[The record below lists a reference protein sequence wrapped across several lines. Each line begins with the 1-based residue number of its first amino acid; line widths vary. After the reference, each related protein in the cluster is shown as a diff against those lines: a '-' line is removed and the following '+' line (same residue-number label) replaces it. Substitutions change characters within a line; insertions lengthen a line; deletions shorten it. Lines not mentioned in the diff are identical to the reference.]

1 MAVSQE
7 MASDIVRMQMILRE
21 KDYPMFDVQEL
32 EFYIK
37 ENGGDV
43 NAAIYQCLLLKAED
57 NTIAIQGLNAADT
70 SSYFRRLAV
79 QYKPS
84 NSGILESGA

>member
-1 MAVSQE
+1 MANEQALKK
-7 MASDIVRMQMILRE
+7 MKIVLRE
-21 KDYPMFDVQEL
+21 KDHPFFDDEEL
-32 EFYIK
+32 EFYLN
-37 ENGGDV
+37 ENNNDI
-43 NAAIYQCLLLKAED
+43 NSAIYQCLLLKAED

-79 QYKPS
+79 QYKPN

>member
-1 MAVSQE
+1 MANEQALKK
-7 MASDIVRMQMILRE
+7 MKIALRE
-21 KDYPMFDVQEL
+21 KDYPFFDDEEL
-32 EFYIK
+32 EFYLG
-37 ENGGDV
+37 ENDNDV

-57 NTIAIQGLNAADT
+57 STIAIQGLNAADT

-79 QYKPS
+79 QYKPN

>member
-1 MAVSQE
+1 MDKEQTLKKMKIA
-7 MASDIVRMQMILRE
+7 LRE
-21 KDYPMFDVQEL
+21 KDHPFFDDEEL
-32 EFYIK
+32 EFYLG
-37 ENGGDV
+37 ENNYDV

-57 NTIAIQGLNAADT
+57 NTITIQGLNAADT

-79 QYKPS
+79 QYKPN

>member
-1 MAVSQE
+1 MANTEALKKMKMV
-7 MASDIVRMQMILRE
+7 LRE
-21 KDYPMFDVQEL
+21 KDYPFFDDEEL
-32 EFYIK
+32 EFYLA
-37 ENGGDV
+37 ENYNDV

-57 NTIAIQGLNAADT
+57 STIAIQGLNAADT

-84 NSGILESGA
+84 NSGVLESGA

>member
-1 MAVSQE
+1 MANEQALKK
-7 MASDIVRMQMILRE
+7 MRIVLRE
-21 KDYPMFDVQEL
+21 KDYPFFDDDEL
-32 EFYIK
+32 AFYLE
-37 ENGGDV
+37 ENDDDV
-43 NAAIYQCLLLKAED
+43 DAAIYQCLLLKAED
-57 NTIAIQGLNAADT
+57 NTISIQGLNAADT